1 MPDQDPPEIF
11 GMHSN
16 ADITFQFNTSQRYLN
31 AIMSTVAEEGG
42 GDEEGGENTTDKAV
56 QDIIKK

>member
-1 MPDQDPPEIF
+1 
-11 GMHSN
+11 
-16 ADITFQFNTSQRYLN
+16 L
-31 AIMSTVAEEGG
+31 STVAEEGG

>member
-1 MPDQDPPEIF
+1 
-11 GMHSN
+11 MHSN